1 MDRDIDMDSLIT
13 LVENR
18 PIVWGKTADSYKKK
32 QLKFAAW
39 KEICTMLHEHFETLS
54 DKLVSLHYLLKYTYI
69 LNICIAVKLPLT
81 EFEKGISRR
90 LELEQGGDEST
101 TMLLITPS
109 SL

>member
-18 PIVWGKTADSYKKK
+18 PIVWGKTADSYKRK

-54 DKLVSLHYLLKYTYI
+54 DKLLTLFIEVYIHLKHMY
-69 LNICIAVKLPLT
+69 CCK
-81 EFEKGISRR
+81 
-90 LELEQGGDEST
+90 
-101 TMLLITPS
+101 TPS
-109 SL
+109 YRI